1 MICILGN
8 VCKTN
13 ELSLLEDL
21 NVQFSECNVDQEGED
36 MRMKIFETMAHK
48 WYLTLE
54 RPLDK
59 LQSPY

>member
-21 NVQFSECNVDQEGED
+21 NVQFSECNVDQEEED

-48 WYLTLE
+48 GYLTL
-54 RPLDK
+54 
-59 LQSPY
+59 